1 MKKIIVPFFVLIL
14 LSSIVVAQQYGV
26 NGETGRSDSEVE
38 PGSQGEGTGQ
48 QPVVIAPISQKTEVK
63 AKNTTELRQMIQQ
76 RQEEMN
82 QEMESLGKGSGHME
96 ILQNQNKVRLAVHTL
111 LSMEDLVGGI
121 GKNVSQIAK
130 EFNNSVQAT
139 IRSEERIQTRNIL
152 TKFLLGGDEEAATE
166 MEQEVN
172 RNQIGIQELKQLMQ
186 ECDCDQEVKEMLQE
200 QIQNMEEEQNRLQ
213 QLAQNEKQNK
223 GLFGWLFR

>member
-1 MKKIIVPFFVLIL
+1 MKRIIVPFFVLIL
-14 LSSIVVAQQYGV
+14 LSSIVVAQQHGA
-26 NGETGRSDSEVE
+26 NGGTGGSEVE

-48 QPVVIAPISQKTEVK
+48 QPVVISPISQKTEVK

-82 QEMESLGKGSGHME
+82 QEMESLGKGSEHME
-96 ILQNQNKVRLAVHTL
+96 VLQNQNKVRLAVHTL

-139 IRSEERIQTRNIL
+139 IRSEEKIQTRNML
-152 TKFLLGGDEEAATE
+152 TKFLVGRDEEAATE

-172 RNQIGIQELKQLMQ
+172 RNQVRVQELKQLMQ